1 MAQSNDLVTGWVP
14 AGPQKARNVSDSS
27 TSTMLEEKDEVLE
40 PQSPSSGSSSNGLEE
55 DTEEAQEE
63 AQEEEVESGDTLT
76 ACLQVLGAF
85 FLMFN
90 SW

>member
-1 MAQSNDLVTGWVP
+1 MAQPNGSATWVP
-14 AGPQKARNVSDSS
+14 AGPQQARNFSDSS

-40 PQSPSSGSSSNGLEE
+40 PQSPSNGSSRNVLEE

-63 AQEEEVESGDTLT
+63 GQEEEVESGDTLT

>member
-1 MAQSNDLVTGWVP
+1 MAKSNDLVRGMVPTGP
-14 AGPQKARNVSDSS
+14 AKPRNSSESSSS
-27 TSTMLEEKDEVLE
+27 TILEEKDEVLE
-40 PQSPSSGSSSNGLEE
+40 PQIPSSGSSSNGLEE
-55 DTEEAQEE
+55 ATEEAQEE

>member
-1 MAQSNDLVTGWVP
+1 V
-14 AGPQKARNVSDSS
+14 
-27 TSTMLEEKDEVLE
+27 LEEKGEALE

>member
-1 MAQSNDLVTGWVP
+1 MVPTGP
-14 AGPQKARNVSDSS
+14 EKTRNFSESGS
-27 TSTMLEEKDEVLE
+27 STMLEEKDEALE
-40 PQSPSSGSSSNGLEE
+40 PQSLSSGGSSNGLEE
-55 DTEEAQEE
+55 DIEEAQEE
-63 AQEEEVESGDTLT
+63 TQEEEVESGDTLT

>member
-1 MAQSNDLVTGWVP
+1 MAQSNNSVTSWVP
-14 AGPQKARNVSDSS
+14 AGLQKARNVSDSS
-27 TSTMLEEKDEVLE
+27 ASTILEEKDEVLE